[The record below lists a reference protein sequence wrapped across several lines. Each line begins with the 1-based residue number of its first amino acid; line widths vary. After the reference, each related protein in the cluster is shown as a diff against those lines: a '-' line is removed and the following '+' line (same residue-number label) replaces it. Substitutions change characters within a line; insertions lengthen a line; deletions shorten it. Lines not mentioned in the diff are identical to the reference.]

1 MYINFE
7 HYRKHAP
14 KQYSNE
20 TIRKVL
26 QAIETKNPLR
36 IEEIVKNL
44 NESVTLEEALPLF
57 TNKIEAIKALSL
69 YENNAKPGPDAYM
82 TGLDKEEEDDK
93 EDQIKKQSK
102 MDDDDPKAYKEMPGD
117 EEARK
122 KGKVKKSK
130 HTKSYAELYGESVN
144 EGIGMGAIE
153 PFLPIILAYI
163 ETGGAGRFVNK
174 IKNNLKAIPKVINNF
189 RNMKDITRI
198 LNKLEK
204 HPKIDGYLNNLD
216 PEGVEVMFQEL
227 SMADMK
233 IMYSHL
239 GLDWNPKEYLEIKR
253 KADKGEWAKESY
265 DLDDLDE
272 KKYIYL
278 PKYDNAGYQ
287 YAEDLIATLRS
298 KFYKKW
304 SDDEFDE
311 FRRAMIRHFDLPIP
325 DFLQESEHQIQQLD
339 SMAYG
344 QLERCVDYATMIRDR
359 YDSGYSFDSW
369 MYGKI
374 TKAEEHLNAVF
385 DAMDGDDGVIESSK
399 INEDLKKDL
408 QKFVK
413 KNEKEIDKRAD
424 EDDWDGI
431 YDMIYTEFDIDPE
444 SDRAKE
450 VRTLLNLVY

>member
-1 MYINFE
+1 MRTAKKFNEFVQEDRIN
-7 HYRKHAP
+7 
-14 KQYSNE
+14 
-20 TIRKVL
+20 
-26 QAIETKNPLR
+26 
-36 IEEIVKNL
+36 
-44 NESVTLEEALPLF
+44 LELEAE
-57 TNKIEAIKALSL
+57 K
-69 YENNAKPGPDAYM
+69 KPGPDAYM
-82 TGLDKEEEDDK
+82 TGLDDEEEEDK
-93 EDQIKKQSK
+93 EDQIDKQSK

-153 PFLPIILAYI
+153 PFLPVIIGYI
-163 ETGGAGRFVNK
+163 ESGGAGRLVHS

-253 KADKGEWAKESY
+253 KADKGEWANAN
-265 DLDDLDE
+265 E

-304 SDDEFDE
+304 SDEEFDE

-359 YDSGYSFDSW
+359 YDGGYSFDSW

-385 DAMDGDDGVIESSK
+385 DAMDGDDGVIESTL
-399 INEDLKKDL
+399 NEDLKRDL
-408 QKFVK
+408 KKFVK
-413 KNEKEIDKRAD
+413 KNEKEIDRLAD
-424 EDDWDGI
+424 EDAWDQI
-431 YDMIYTEFDIDPE
+431 YDMIYSEFDIDPK
-444 SDRAKE
+444 SNAGKE